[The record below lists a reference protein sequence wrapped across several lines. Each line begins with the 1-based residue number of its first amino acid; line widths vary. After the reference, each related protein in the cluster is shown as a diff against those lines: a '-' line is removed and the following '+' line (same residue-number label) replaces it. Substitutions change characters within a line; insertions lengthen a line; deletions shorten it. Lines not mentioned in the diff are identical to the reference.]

1 MPVER
6 LKTGVP
12 GFDKLIEGGFPEK
25 SVVLLSGAPGTGKS
39 IFAMQFISEGIKN
52 KEHGIYITFEQTK
65 EDLIRHARSI
75 GIDFE
80 KAEKTG
86 DLTIISMW
94 PKNFDEIFAKL
105 TDAIKPKTKRLVID
119 SITSAILDSKE
130 NRALIHDVIKK
141 IKEFGWTCA
150 MTSELLHGQNGY
162 SKDGVSEFVADGIV
176 LLEAECVG
184 EELQRTIRVV
194 KMRETKIDGGRHE
207 LEITGK
213 GLVAK

>member
-65 EDLIRHARSI
+65 EDLIKHARSI

-94 PKNFDEIFAKL
+94 PRVL
-105 TDAIKPKTKRLVID
+105 TRYLP
-119 SITSAILDSKE
+119 
-130 NRALIHDVIKK
+130 N
-141 IKEFGWTCA
+141 
-150 MTSELLHGQNGY
+150 
-162 SKDGVSEFVADGIV
+162 
-176 LLEAECVG
+176 
-184 EELQRTIRVV
+184 LQMPLNQ
-194 KMRETKIDGGRHE
+194 KQ
-207 LEITGK
+207 K
-213 GLVAK
+213 GL